1 MSCKYLLMKN
11 PFATKSYAFALNV
24 IEVCRCVMTD
34 RKEYIMSKQLTRSGT
49 AVGALY
55 REAQHA
61 ESRADFIHK
70 LAIAQKECNESIYW
84 IDLLRDSHSIDETTY
99 CQLRRD
105 GDELMRML
113 TTMIKT
119 AKANLNRG

>member
-1 MSCKYLLMKN
+1 MKN